1 MPHKPPHVHV
11 PKSLLHCLQQLIVTT
26 TKAVPTPALHDWRM
40 RTACSVGGRR
50 GGENVSQKPALLAA
64 FLPPAHRPR
73 DVTPPATFLC
83 RKRWFASA
91 PLRSR

>member
-1 MPHKPPHVHV
+1 MPRKSPHTHV
-11 PKSLLHCLQQLIVTT
+11 PKSLLHCLQQFIATT
-26 TKAVPTPALHDWRM
+26 TKAAPTPVLRAGRM
-40 RTACSVGGRR
+40 RTACSVGGGR

-64 FLPPAHRPR
+64 FLPPARRPR

-91 PLRSR
+91 PLRPR